1 MIDIF
6 LATGA
11 EKSLAL
17 RALNIIRISISFQNI
32 QIKADIMKEFGWPR
46 LINCLQNNQSC
57 PEMENLAV
65 IIAKNFMF
73 DNVAQ
78 GIQEIDQF

>member
-1 MIDIF
+1 
-6 LATGA
+6 
-11 EKSLAL
+11 
-17 RALNIIRISISFQNI
+17 
-32 QIKADIMKEFGWPR
+32 MKEFGWPR

-57 PEMENLAV
+57 PEMENLAI

-78 GIQEIDQF
+78 GIQEIDQFKSIVDLISEKLGSKDA